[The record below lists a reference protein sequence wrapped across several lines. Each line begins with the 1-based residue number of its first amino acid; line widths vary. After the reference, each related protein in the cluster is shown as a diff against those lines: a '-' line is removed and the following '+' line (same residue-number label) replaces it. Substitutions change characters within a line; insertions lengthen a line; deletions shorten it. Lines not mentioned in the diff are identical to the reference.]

1 MTRSTGQRESKARLL
16 QLGKYVRGKHPARY
30 GLSLRRKKQPDGSEP
45 IWVTFNTQEDRQ
57 GTQKWVRLD
66 GVDWHSNDAEISEA
80 VDLALIKFD
89 QKSEKKA
96 ATVGSSLGI
105 YKRAAIKKIEES
117 GNTVK
122 HAERRRRWLNTLCTW
137 LDENDRKA
145 TEREHLLEWI
155 RTWPADQRSRRDAIS
170 AACLLFNAATK
181 GRPLNPGS
189 EVAYEPPAPGQ
200 GKPVDPDEILRVILY
215 LWELSEG
222 DDPADLAHCAAWLTS
237 WVALTGA
244 RGAMVMGSELLTA
257 PAGSVAVKVGEYV
270 RCRDSKRGRNRPA
283 NLCPSWREL
292 LEAVGVDRLAN
303 PPERLRTAALPWDDK
318 PTTEQQQEA
327 ERELGAV
334 SGYLLRTLSERK
346 GMKADRELIGL
357 RTLRHNAARRLLEVK
372 RDGRPALEL
381 WRIAGLLSTS
391 ETQLRLTYSDHARFR
406 TNETIAEVFG

>member
-1 MTRSTGQRESKARLL
+1 ML
-16 QLGKYVRGKHPARY
+16 QLGKYVRGQHPDRF
-30 GLSLRRKKQPDGSEP
+30 GLSLRRKKQADGSEP
-45 IWVTFNTQEDRQ
+45 IFVTFNTQEDLK

-66 GVDWHSNDAEISEA
+66 VVDWFSHDAEISGA
-80 VDLALIKFD
+80 VDLALMKFD

-96 ATVGSSLGI
+96 ATLGSSLGI
-105 YKRAAIKKIEES
+105 YKRSAVKKIEDS

-122 HAERRRRWLNTLCTW
+122 HAERRRLWLNKLCTW
-137 LDENDRKA
+137 LDQNDKKA
-145 TEREHLLEWI
+145 TERDHLLEWI
-155 RTWPADQRSRRDAIS
+155 KTWPAEKRSRRDATS
-170 AACLLFNAATK
+170 AACLLFNAATN

-200 GKPVDPDEILRVILY
+200 GKPVDPDEIIRVILH

-244 RGAMVMGSELLTA
+244 RGAMVMGSELLTV
-257 PAGSVAVKVGEYV
+257 PAGSVAVKVGGYV

-303 PPERLRTAALPWDDK
+303 PPERLRAVALPWDEK
-318 PTTEQQQEA
+318 PTPEQQQKM
-327 ERELGAV
+327 ERETAAV
-334 SGYLLRTLSERK
+334 SGFIWRTLSDGK
-346 GMKADRELIGL
+346 GLKADRELMDL

-372 RDGRPALEL
+372 RDGRPALQL
-381 WRIAGLLSTS
+381 WEIAGLLSTS
-391 ETQLRLTYSDHARFR
+391 ETQLRLRYSDHARFR
-406 TNETIAEVFG
+406 ANETIAEVFG